1 MKYSK
6 IFRILALAVILS
18 LLVIA
23 IPAVPALAATITLSP
38 TSGPPSTVVT
48 VTGSGFSPNQDT
60 TVTFDGND
68 IAWPVTTST
77 GTIPTGTTFTVP
89 SGKAAGSY
97 QVGFVYWSG
106 GVGTN
111 VALSP
116 LVTFTVTNGT
126 TTGQADIDLT
136 PRQGTV
142 GAEVEID
149 GDDFGDSE
157 DIIVEYDGD
166 DITNE
171 VDGEID
177 TDSRG
182 RFTAYFIIPPSTAG
196 DHTITVTGED
206 TNLEAEAEFT
216 VEPEITIDPESGTPN
231 SNVTVTG
238 TGFGRRAQ
246 VIIYFAGGQ
255 LLTADADTNGS
266 FETTFTVM
274 KLSSGT
280 YDIDADDEDGN
291 LATVK
296 FKIEIEP
303 RADIN
308 QTDGNTGT
316 KITISGIAFKA
327 GGSVKITYDDIEV
340 AAVTADSNGA
350 FSAAFD
356 APASIGGPHT
366 ITVTDGT
373 IAKEFTFTMESTP
386 PPIPAPS
393 QPAMSA
399 EIEAKEE
406 AYFDWAD
413 AADDSL
419 PVTYT
424 LQIATDRNFPDN
436 SVILEWRR
444 LEASEYTLTEGEW
457 EKLVPAEETEEKK
470 ITYYWRVKA
479 IDGASNE
486 SEWSGS
492 GSFAIPRSSG
502 SGVTMPT
509 GIPQWAIYALFGL
522 GAVIIGI
529 IGFWLGRRT
538 AYY

>member
-6 IFRILALAVILS
+6 IFRILVLAVIVS
-18 LLVIA
+18 LLVIT
-23 IPAVPALAATITLSP
+23 IPAVPVLAAAITLDPISGAPGTVVRVDGTGFTPARDIEILFDGSRQYFFYLTITTLTRS
-38 TSGPPSTVVT
+38 
-48 VTGSGFSPNQDT
+48 F
-60 TVTFDGND
+60 
-68 IAWPVTTST
+68 
-77 GTIPTGTTFTVP
+77 TIPA
-89 SGKAAGSY
+89 GKAAGSY
-97 QVGFVYWSG
+97 LVEVVDWGASPASV
-106 GVGTN
+106 
-111 VALSP
+111 VASAS
-116 LVTFTVTNGT
+116 FTVTGT
-126 TTGQADIDLT
+126 GTGGQAEIALDPDEGSV
-136 PRQGTV
+136 GTD
-142 GAEVEID
+142 VEIE
-149 GDDFGDSE
+149 GNDFGDRE

-166 DITNE
+166 DITDE

-196 DHTITVTGED
+196 DHTITVTGEA

-246 VIIYFAGGQ
+246 VIIYFAGAQ
-255 LLTADADTNGS
+255 LLAADADTDGS
-266 FETTFTVM
+266 FETTFTVI

-280 YDIDADDEDGN
+280 YNIDAEDEDGN
-291 LATVK
+291 LATET

-308 QTDGNTGT
+308 QTEGNTGT

-356 APASIGGPHT
+356 APTSIGGPHT
-366 ITVTDGT
+366 ITATDGT
-373 IAKEFTFTMESTP
+373 ITKEFTFTMESTP

-424 LQIATDRNFPDN
+424 LQIATDRNFTDD
-436 SVILEWRR
+436 SIILEKKK
-444 LEASEYTLTEGEW
+444 LENSEYTLTEVEW
-457 EKLVPAEETEEKK
+457 ESLVPNEETEEEK

-522 GAVIIGI
+522 GAVILGI
-529 IGFWLGRRT
+529 IGFWLGRRS
-538 AYY
+538 AYM